1 MRDEFLVVGV
11 VCFSSSLS
19 WLILWICFCQRKA
32 LGSGFWLRWHLPQQC
47 WPGDH
52 DHICQKGFVLQKT
65 SRKYLHCPFRYPKA
79 IWNEIKNRNSQVD
92 SYNMW
97 GVRKIPW
104 RRETLPTPV
113 FWPRQFLG
121 VYSPWGRQES
131 DKIGW
136 LNNNSN
142 EVSPFVKQ
150 RNQQYLQDCAC
161 SGAHSCP
168 TLCRPVA
175 CSSQDPLSVEFFRQ
189 EYWNGLPFP
198 PPGNLPHPGTEPR
211 SPAFHNLHW
220 LAGSFLLNRL
230 GNSSLRHW
238 VILKYF
244 T

>member
-19 WLILWICFCQRKA
+19 WLILWICFCQRKG

-47 WPGDH
+47 RPGDH
-52 DHICQKGFVLQKT
+52 DHVCQKGFVLQKT

-121 VYSPWGRQES
+121 VYSPWGRKES

-150 RNQQYLQDCAC
+150 RNQQYLHDCAHVQVLIRVQLF
-161 SGAHSCP
+161 AA
-168 TLCRPVA
+168 LWPVA
-175 CSSQDPLSVEFFRQ
+175 PKILYPWNFSGKNTEMDCHFHLQ
-189 EYWNGLPFP
+189 EVFPTQGLN
-198 PPGNLPHPGTEPR
+198 PGL
-211 SPAFHNLHW
+211 LH
-220 LAGSFLLNRL
+220 
-230 GNSSLRHW
+230 
-238 VILKYF
+238 F
-244 T
+244 TIYIGWQVLFCWTIWETTHYITGLF